1 MQTQRLLLRRF
12 RAEDFDDFLA
22 CFSDPEVVRFEPYEP
37 MSPEDARNA
46 LQSRIGSDEFIAVE
60 RRSDGRIIGNV
71 YLGRRDFQALEL
83 GYVFSRDCWGQGYA
97 QESCSAAIEAAFAAG
112 VHRIFS
118 ECDPQNAASWR
129 LLERLGFARE
139 AHLRQNVFFHTDPDG
154 HPIWKDTFIYSRLSP
169 SEQ

>member
-60 RRSDGRIIGNV
+60 RRSDGRMIGNV

-83 GYVFSRDCWGQGYA
+83 GYVFCLDCWGQGYA
-97 QESCSAAIEAAFAAG
+97 QESCTAAIDAAFAAG
-112 VHRIFS
+112 VHRVYA
-118 ECDPQNAASWR
+118 ECDPQNAASWK

-154 HPIWKDTFIYSRLSP
+154 RPVWKDTFIYSRLFATEP
-169 SEQ
+169 

>member
-37 MSPEDARNA
+37 MTPEDARIA
-46 LQSRIGSDEFIAVE
+46 LQARIDSDEFIAVE
-60 RRSDGRIIGNV
+60 RLSDGRMIGNV

-83 GYVFSRDCWGQGYA
+83 GYVFCRDCWGQGYA
-97 QESCSAAIEAAFAAG
+97 QEICTAAIDAAFAAG
-112 VHRIFS
+112 VHRVYA

-139 AHLRQNVFFHTDPDG
+139 AHLRRNVFFHTDPDG
-154 HPIWKDTFIYSRLSP
+154 RPVWKDTFIYSRLSETEP
-169 SEQ
+169 